1 MGMLRGASLS
11 ACLCYVLCGGFGLI
25 ILFFTPGKSTK
36 DTWLYSLPFAVLWLM
51 GMFFLFSSIGSVG
64 VVFGNILQSTRGLLS
79 IILGVFVAYAGFEAL
94 EPKMTKKILIQRIL
108 AAVLMGVSVALFLL

>member
-1 MGMLRGASLS
+1 M
-11 ACLCYVLCGGFGLI
+11 
-25 ILFFTPGKSTK
+25 
-36 DTWLYSLPFAVLWLM
+36 WLYSLPFAVSWLI
-51 GMFFLFSSIGSVG
+51 GMFFLFSCFGVVG

-108 AAVLMGVSVALFLL
+108 AAVLMAGAVAMFLL